1 MAVALDEQLCRLL
14 TAAALGAL
22 LGLAYDLLRPPRRR
36 TGPAVGAALDLMY
49 ALLAGCALF
58 VYAMGAGSGR
68 LGLWEL
74 GAAAAGFAL
83 YMALLSPLL
92 LPVFGRAL
100 DAGAAVGAGAKKIGK
115 NLELFAKNSFSN
127 GAE

>member
-1 MAVALDEQLCRLL
+1 MAVALDDQLRRLL

-22 LGLAYDLLRPPRRR
+22 LALAYDLLRPPRRR
-36 TGPAVGAALDLMY
+36 TGPFVNAALDLLY
-49 ALLAGCALF
+49 ALFAGSALF
-58 VYAMGAGSGR
+58 LYAMGAGSGR

-92 LPVFGRAL
+92 LPVFSRAL
-100 DAGAAVGAGAKKIGK
+100 DAGAALGEGAKKTVK
-115 NLELFAKNSFSN
+115 NLELFAKNRFSN